1 MQETSKSIMRRSS
14 DARFATRW
22 LVGAGIDIGAG
33 QDTIG
38 NYGQLFPLMTS
49 LRSWDLPDGDAM
61 LMEGVTDES
70 FDFVHSSHCLEHLVD
85 PQVALGHW
93 IRICKPG
100 GHIVIMIPDEDMY
113 EQGIFPSTFNDD
125 HKWTFTTG
133 KRESWSP
140 RSVNVMDL
148 LSQFTNLVSVQKM
161 EVLDACFLQGLVRF
175 DQTVLVTG
183 ESAIEIVL
191 RKRRPEEI
199 ARKGRYP
206 DPRAA

>member
-1 MQETSKSIMRRSS
+1 MQETSKSIMRRSG

-22 LVGAGIDIGAG
+22 LIGAGIDIGAG

-61 LMEGVTDES
+61 LMEGVADDS

-85 PQVALGHW
+85 PQVALAHW

-100 GHIVIMIPDEDMY
+100 GHLVIMIPDEDMY

-140 RSVNVMDL
+140 RSINVMDL
-148 LSQFTNLVSVQKM
+148 LSQFTHQVSVQKM

-206 DPRAA
+206 DPQTA

>member
-1 MQETSKSIMRRSS
+1 MHETSKSIIRRSADS
-14 DARFATRW
+14 RFATRW
-22 LVGAGIDIGAG
+22 LIGAGIDIGAG
-33 QDTIG
+33 QDSIG

-61 LMEGVTDES
+61 LMEGVPDES

-85 PQVALGHW
+85 PLLALGHW

-100 GHIVIMIPDEDMY
+100 GHVVIMIPDEDMY

-140 RSVNVMDL
+140 RSINVMDL
-148 LSQFTNLVSVQKM
+148 LTQYTHLVSVQKM

-206 DPRAA
+206 DPPST